1 MLIKIL
7 GAALLTVGVVLAL
20 DMLLGVLWSILSV
33 AFVAALVWVGWRLL
47 KS

>member
-1 MLIKIL
+1 MLVRIL
-7 GAALLTVGVVLAL
+7 GAALLAVGVVLAL

-33 AFVAALVWVGWRLL
+33 AFVAVLLWGGWRLL

>member
-7 GAALLTVGVVLAL
+7 GAALLVVGVVLAL

-33 AFVAALVWVGWRLL
+33 AFVGVLLWGGWRLL

>member
-1 MLIKIL
+1 MLIRIL
-7 GAALLTVGVVLAL
+7 GAALLAVGVVLAL

-33 AFVAALVWVGWRLL
+33 AFVAALLWGGWRLL